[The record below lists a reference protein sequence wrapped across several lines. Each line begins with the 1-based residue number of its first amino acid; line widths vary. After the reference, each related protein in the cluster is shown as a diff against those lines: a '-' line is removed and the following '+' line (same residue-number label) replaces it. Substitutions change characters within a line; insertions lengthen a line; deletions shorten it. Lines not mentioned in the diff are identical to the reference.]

1 MRVFR
6 DIRIFPSHYKHTA
19 IISWIVDPVIAGAKF
34 YVYRKWDGGAE
45 WELLNTTPVEG
56 TYSYT
61 DKTFDIKNK
70 IQVPAYKLLAIVG
83 EGTESEKEYESEE
96 VGLFT
101 PTERKAFGIAH
112 NITRSLYLQAR
123 QDGIP
128 VLHYPS
134 IKNGPVSDSIDDVGQ
149 RTQAACI
156 NGEDTLGGDD
166 SPDYGEY
173 YAGGYYR
180 PFLTYVR
187 FVGSRLVRENIL
199 DVGLYDEAVQNAIFL
214 AHPPVRPG
222 DMIVDVATDRRW
234 IVSNNVK
241 AQLVKSVIPVAY
253 DAVINLQS
261 HNDPC
266 YAVPIPD
273 NYPEMIRRLTWPQ
286 TVS

>member
-19 IISWIVDPVIAGAKF
+19 IVSWIVDPSIADAKF

-56 TYSYT
+56 TNTYADT
-61 DKTFDIKNK
+61 NFDIKNK
-70 IQVPAYKLLAIVG
+70 LQVPAYKLLAITG
-83 EGTESEKEYESEE
+83 EGTPNEREYESEE

-128 VLHYPS
+128 VLYYPN
-134 IKNGPVSDSIDDVGQ
+134 IKNGPISGNIDDVGQ
-149 RTQAACI
+149 RVVATCLDGKGSNQSSEA
-156 NGEDTLGGDD
+156 
-166 SPDYGEY
+166 DYGEY

-187 FVGSRLVRENIL
+187 FIGSRLVRENIL
-199 DVGLYDEAVQNAIFL
+199 DVGLYDESVQNAVFL
-214 AHPPVRPG
+214 AHPPVRSG
-222 DMIVDVATDRRW
+222 DLIVDVSTDRRW

>member
-19 IISWIVDPVIAGAKF
+19 IVSWIVDPIIANAKF

-56 TYSYT
+56 ANTYADT
-61 DKTFDIKNK
+61 TFDIKNK
-70 IQVPAYKLLAIVG
+70 IQVPAYKLLAITG
-83 EGTESEKEYESEE
+83 EGTPEEKEYESEE
-96 VGLFT
+96 IGLFT

-128 VLHYPS
+128 VLYYPN
-134 IKNGPVSDSIDDVGQ
+134 IKNGPISGNIDDVGQ
-149 RTQAACI
+149 RIVATCADGKGSNQSSEA
-156 NGEDTLGGDD
+156 
-166 SPDYGEY
+166 DYGEY

-187 FVGSRLVRENIL
+187 FIGSRLVRENIL
-199 DVGLYDEAVQNAIFL
+199 DVGLYDEAVQNAVFM
-214 AHPPVRPG
+214 AHPPVRSG
-222 DMIVDVATDRRW
+222 DLIVDVSTDRRW

>member
-19 IISWIVDPVIAGAKF
+19 IVSWIVDPIIAGAKF

-56 TYSYT
+56 ANTYADT
-61 DKTFDIKNK
+61 GFNIKNK
-70 IQVPAYKLLAIVG
+70 IQVPAYKLLAITG
-83 EGTESEKEYESEE
+83 EGTPEEKEYESEE

-101 PTERKAFGIAH
+101 PVERKAFGIAQ

-128 VLHYPS
+128 VLYYPS
-134 IKNGPVSDSIDDVGQ
+134 IKNGPISGNIDDVGQ
-149 RTQAACI
+149 RTTATCLD
-156 NGEDTLGGDD
+156 GKGSDPD
-166 SPDYGEY
+166 SEPDYGEY

-187 FVGSRLVRENIL
+187 FIGSRLVRENIL
-199 DVGLYDEAVQNAIFL
+199 DVGLYDESVQNAVFL
-214 AHPPVRPG
+214 AHPPVRSG
-222 DMIVDVATDRRW
+222 DMIVDVSTDRRW

-253 DAVINLQS
+253 DAVINLQA